1 MRKPGESVYCLSF
14 WRNKFHGKSGD
25 EPYFDVAE
33 DGISA
38 GKVMR
43 IYVDAKRFP
52 TWEKWKD
59 EADKARACA
68 YIGNASMCGYFVKGG
83 TSYPLSASPAFMIE
97 RPNSPA
103 LIRFCGSMWFA
114 RMSQN
119 FIGPSKKQ
127 KKRPNSRR
135 RTWLP
140 ANSMRRSTMSSID
153 TGRPQRAI
161 LTHFSGGT
169 GSRLQRQR
177 MTAHMTAH
185 TGERFTGLSR
195 MISKRCSRKLGWVH
209 QNVETRSAN
218 FFRDGVCNNVQ
229 ILSSLRP
236 ADCRKKRL

>member
-25 EPYFDVAE
+25 EPYFDVVE

-59 EADKARACA
+59 EEDKARACA

-97 RPNSPA
+97 RPELPGLDTILWINVLCPNESEFHWA
-103 LIRFCGSMWFA
+103 VEEA
-114 RMSQN
+114 
-119 FIGPSKKQ
+119 

-135 RTWLP
+135 RT
-140 ANSMRRSTMSSID
+140 
-153 TGRPQRAI
+153 
-161 LTHFSGGT
+161 
-169 GSRLQRQR
+169 
-177 MTAHMTAH
+177 
-185 TGERFTGLSR
+185 
-195 MISKRCSRKLGWVH
+195 
-209 QNVETRSAN
+209 
-218 FFRDGVCNNVQ
+218 
-229 ILSSLRP
+229 
-236 ADCRKKRL
+236 

>member
-97 RPNSPA
+97 RPELPGLDTILWINVVCPNESEFHWA
-103 LIRFCGSMWFA
+103 VEEA
-114 RMSQN
+114 
-119 FIGPSKKQ
+119 KK
-127 KKRPNSRR
+127 NG
-135 RTWLP
+135 RTQSEEP
-140 ANSMRRSTMSSID
+140 
-153 TGRPQRAI
+153 GPQRI
-161 LTHFSGGT
+161 LC
-169 GSRLQRQR
+169 
-177 MTAHMTAH
+177 A
-185 TGERFTGLSR
+185 
-195 MISKRCSRKLGWVH
+195 V
-209 QNVETRSAN
+209 
-218 FFRDGVCNNVQ
+218 
-229 ILSSLRP
+229 
-236 ADCRKKRL
+236 